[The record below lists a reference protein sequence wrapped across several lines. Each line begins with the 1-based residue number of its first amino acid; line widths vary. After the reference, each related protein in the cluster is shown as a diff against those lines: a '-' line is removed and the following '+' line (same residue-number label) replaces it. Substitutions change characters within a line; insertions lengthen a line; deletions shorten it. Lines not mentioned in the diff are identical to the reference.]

1 MSGCDWGGGGGGI
14 RSLGGRTREV
24 PCHSH
29 GQRVRVP
36 PASGAS
42 AHGLMG
48 STSVAG
54 RPLAGRLSV
63 CSAAGSDWLCDL
75 CGVGGL
81 LVSCSVPAVS
91 VGGVVRPITLGT
103 DAEHR
108 LLTQLKAYEATS
120 VQRLP
125 SRQGSPS
132 LAVRVSFA
140 CEALPYR
147 VKVGLHVFEVT
158 QYAACLRRCTRCKKT
173 QVYSKIMQ
181 ANQTSPRCGGG
192 GGGVTGK
199 KGVASLHP
207 AQTVR
212 APTELPG

>member
-1 MSGCDWGGGGGGI
+1 M
-14 RSLGGRTREV
+14 
-24 PCHSH
+24 
-29 GQRVRVP
+29 P

-158 QYAACLRRCTRCKKT
+158 QYAACLRRCTRCKKKLNST
-173 QVYSKIMQ
+173 AKLCKQTKQVHG
-181 ANQTSPRCGGG
+181 A
-192 GGGVTGK
+192 GV
-199 KGVASLHP
+199 GVVVSRERR
-207 AQTVR
+207 V
-212 APTELPG
+212 

>member
-1 MSGCDWGGGGGGI
+1 MSGCDWGGGGGI

-75 CGVGGL
+75 RGVGGL
-81 LVSCSVPAVS
+81 
-91 VGGVVRPITLGT
+91 
-103 DAEHR
+103 
-108 LLTQLKAYEATS
+108 
-120 VQRLP
+120 
-125 SRQGSPS
+125 
-132 LAVRVSFA
+132 
-140 CEALPYR
+140 
-147 VKVGLHVFEVT
+147 
-158 QYAACLRRCTRCKKT
+158 ACLMLCARRVCWWGGPPHPARYRCRT
-173 QVYSKIMQ
+173 
-181 ANQTSPRCGGG
+181 QTSHTTQSIRSYIRTATTQSARFTVARCAG
-192 GGGVTGK
+192 
-199 KGVASLHP
+199 
-207 AQTVR
+207 
-212 APTELPG
+212 ELRL